1 MMNDTGRSTAN
12 EPWQRL
18 DPFFA
23 APLRRVIE
31 AARAVVARPAW
42 DILIVA
48 RRSEGLDETEL
59 VVRHAPPVRSITL
72 VRDIDQLEA
81 LDRRFD
87 VCLLCNRVTDDE
99 LLLKRVRERQLAD
112 FIAIWTWD
120 NHHSRRRNLQIS
132 ALGDLVLPGH
142 LFCAG
147 YLKSPQTVLG
157 AHVPLGSNQWSRAR
171 AASLFK
177 QFRTAPRDDALHG
190 GFIGWR
196 IVPERATLVRA
207 CMEAFDG
214 HALRLLGAD
223 ARRGYFALDPVERW
237 REWSQHKVGL
247 VLPFDRDLS
256 TRFFDSL
263 LTGQVPILPTWCED
277 IDAVVPEQ
285 VQRALPI
292 VRFSEAS
299 VPAIAAAWREALARF
314 DEQGADGV
322 MRRHLFALDN
332 HHLGLR
338 LPKIWAEIAALAAT
352 DANVALEASDG
363 GVGPVLLRRST

>member
-1 MMNDTGRSTAN
+1 MNDIARSIAD
-12 EPWQRL
+12 EPWQGL

-23 APLRRVIE
+23 ASLRRVTE
-31 AARAVVARPAW
+31 AARAVVARRDW
-42 DILIVA
+42 DILIIA

-59 VVRHAPPVRSITL
+59 AAGLVPPVRSITL
-72 VRDIDQLEA
+72 VRDIHQLEA

-99 LLLKRVRERQLAD
+99 LLLKRVRERRLAD

-120 NHHSRRRNLQIS
+120 NHHSRRRNLQIA

-142 LFCAG
+142 RFCDG

-157 AHVPLGSNQWSRAR
+157 AHVPLGTNQWSRAR
-171 AASLFK
+171 AASLFR
-177 QFRTAPRDDALHG
+177 QFRKAPRDDALHG

-207 CMEAFDG
+207 CMEALDG
-214 HALRLLGAD
+214 HALRVLGSEG
-223 ARRGYFALDPVERW
+223 RRGYFALDPADRW
-237 REWSQHKVGL
+237 RDWSQHKVGL

-263 LTGQVPILPTWCED
+263 LTGQVPILPDWCED
-277 IDAVVPEQ
+277 IDTVVPEAI
-285 VQRALPI
+285 QRALPV

-299 VPAIAAAWREALARF
+299 VPAIEAAWREALARY
-314 DEQGADGV
+314 DEQGADGA

-332 HHLGLR
+332 HHFGLR
-338 LPKIWAEIAALAAT
+338 LPKIWSEIEALAAP
-352 DANVALEASDG
+352 DVEIAIEASDG
-363 GVGPVLLRRST
+363 GVGPVLKQRST

>member
-1 MMNDTGRSTAN
+1 MSDTARSIAA

-31 AARAVVARPAW
+31 AARSVVARPAW
-42 DILIVA
+42 DILIIA
-48 RRSEGLDETEL
+48 RRSEGLDDAEL
-59 VVRHAPPVRSITL
+59 AIRHAPPVRSMRL
-72 VRDIDQLEA
+72 VRDMAELDA

-99 LLLKRVRERQLAD
+99 LLLQHVRERNLAD
-112 FIAIWTWD
+112 FVAVWTWD

-157 AHVPLGSNQWSRAR
+157 AHVPLGTNQWSRAR
-171 AASLFK
+171 AASLFE
-177 QFRTAPRDDALHG
+177 QFHKAPRDDALHG

-207 CMEAFDG
+207 CMDALDG
-214 HALRLLGAD
+214 HALRLLGSD
-223 ARRGYFALDPVERW
+223 ARRGYFALDPADRW
-237 REWSQHKVGL
+237 RDWSQHKVGL

-256 TRFFDSL
+256 TRFFDAL
-263 LTGQVPILPTWCED
+263 LTGQVPILPDWCED
-277 IDAVVPEQ
+277 IDTVVP
-285 VQRALPI
+285 VPIQRALPV
-292 VRFSEAS
+292 VRFSEPSVAS
-299 VPAIAAAWREALARF
+299 IEAAWREALKRY
-314 DEQGADGV
+314 DADGMDGV
-322 MRRHLFALDN
+322 TRRHRFALDN
-332 HHLGLR
+332 HHFGLR
-338 LPKIWAEIAALAAT
+338 LPSIWAEIVALAAPGA
-352 DANVALEASDG
+352 DIAIEASDG
-363 GVGPVLLRRST
+363 GVGPVLRRPPA